1 MQTAVHTT
9 SHTSRFQFYVLFA
22 ALYPLL
28 LAIDSAG
35 RLVGSLFAQERTHAR
50 PVRSVLIDA
59 RDNAS
64 IAISYAVWARKTLQ
78 AFVRE
83 NRAERLS

>member
-1 MQTAVHTT
+1 MHSVVHST
-9 SHTSRFQFYVLFA
+9 SNTDRLQFFVLFA

-28 LAIDSAG
+28 LAAGGAG
-35 RLVGSLFAQERTHAR
+35 RLLAR
-50 PVRSVLIDA
+50 LTASDETQIKPSRSMLADA

-83 NRAERLS
+83 SRSERLS

>member
-9 SHTSRFQFYVLFA
+9 SQTSRLQFYVLFA

-28 LAIDSAG
+28 LAVDGGG
-35 RLVGSLFAQERTHAR
+35 RLVGSLVARGETHAR
-50 PVRSVLIDA
+50 PARSVLVDA

-83 NRAERLS
+83 SRTERLS